1 MFKRIM
7 FEHLVFVYGT
17 LKRSEPNHHLIQPG
31 SAAGQSI
38 LVGTGQTKN
47 KFPLVIATKYNI
59 PHLLDAVGTGSFVTG
74 EIYSVDQSMLE
85 NLDILEGIPKHYQRR
100 TESILLKESLLT
112 EPSTELEPNTLLNC
126 WIYVCGN
133 FKEELLQL
141 PFLTNFSNKTT
152 GYIPR

>member
-85 NLDILEGIPKHYQRR
+85 NLDVLEGIPKHYQRR
-100 TESILLKESLLT
+100 TESILLQESLLT
-112 EPSTELEPNTLLNC
+112 EPSSELKPNRLLNC